1 MTRRILFILLGALLV
16 LVLMFAL
23 WFWLFGKQEQAG
35 DQLGGFGQA
44 DNRTGTTGTGGGG
57 GNSQTLIG
65 GTNDTTNVQTP
76 LYVAPTYEAPDFTPI
91 SGEDDFDVPGVS
103 WLDGSGGGGVSFNP
117 TPINQINNVSVEG
130 TAYFNSDTGT
140 GSGGGI
146 GLGGSLLGV
155 AGGCVAQYL
164 TVKAAGTVNTLLS
177 RGVNWLVSLFSA
189 GTVGRDEVYDA
200 DTDAN
205 LQAQAFIDCM
215 VRSLAKIAIRQITSQ
230 TVNWINSG
238 FNGEPAF
245 VTDFGKFFTDVA
257 DQAAGEFIQ
266 GSDLAFLCS
275 PFQLQ
280 VRIAIAKSYARRTSG
295 GVTQSCTLT
304 QAVGNVENFMNG
316 SFSEG
321 GWPGLIAFTT
331 VPGNNPFGAYAGAQI
346 QLGNKI
352 LHDSINAERR
362 ISPGGFLSQEVCDEA
377 PAILEED
384 FDGSITTKKTNCRIV
399 TPGSTIEASL
409 STALDADIEELKV
422 ADSIDDILDA
432 LINSL
437 ISNVLQKGLAN
448 AGRSGS
454 QINVQDAEAAAEA
467 GELLQALQNAT
478 QLAQQ
483 YGSVQQGSIQD
494 IQNAQRNLANLQ
506 ECWDGKSSSN
516 ANAAEA
522 QIDLLET
529 RITQF
534 NNNITRANAAIA
546 QIQQIQSQALLATN
560 VTGVRAAAQALYN
573 AQTSGSIIT
582 QTDVV
587 NAQQNRTTLQS
598 EMAAIN
604 QQTSIGLNQCY
615 AS

>member
-1 MTRRILFILLGALLV
+1 MTRRIIFILLGALLV

-44 DNRTGTTGTGGGG
+44 DNRTGTAGTGGGG
-57 GNSQTLIG
+57 GNNQTLIG
-65 GTNDTTNVQTP
+65 STNDTTNVQTP
-76 LYVAPTYEAPDFTPI
+76 LYVAPTYEVPDFTPI
-91 SGEDDFDVPGVS
+91 SDETDFDVPGVS
-103 WLDGSGGGGVSFNP
+103 WLDGSGSGGVGFNP

-130 TAYFNSDTGT
+130 TAYFDSST
-140 GSGGGI
+140 GSGGSGGV
-146 GLGGSLLGV
+146 GLGGALLGV
-155 AGGCVAQYL
+155 GGGCAAKFL
-164 TVKAAGTVNTLLS
+164 LAKAAGAIQAVFITGFPTYDFSN
-177 RGVNWLVSLFSA
+177 SA
-189 GTVGRDEVYDA
+189 G
-200 DTDAN
+200 
-205 LQAQAFIDCM
+205 QAGQAIIDCI
-215 VRSLAKIAIRQITSQ
+215 VRGLAKIAIQQITEQ
-230 TVNWINSG
+230 TINWINSG

-245 VTDFGKFFTDVA
+245 VTDFNKFFTDVA
-257 DQAAGEFIQ
+257 DRTAGEVIQ

-280 VRIAIAKSYARRTSG
+280 VRIAIARSYARRTSG
-295 GVTQSCTLT
+295 GASQSCTLT
-304 QAVGNVENFMNG
+304 GIVGNVENFMNG

-321 GWPGLIAFTT
+321 GWPGLIAFTA
-331 VPGNNPFGAYAGAQI
+331 VPGNNPFGAYAGAQVT
-346 QLGNKI
+346 LGNKI
-352 LHDSINAERR
+352 LYNSANEQRR
-362 ISPGGFLSQEVCDEA
+362 ISPGGFLSQEVCDEV
-377 PAILEED
+377 LSED
-384 FDGSITTKKTNCRIV
+384 SFDTGNGPEKTKTNCRIV

-409 STALDADIEELKV
+409 GSALNADMEGLQL

-437 ISNVLQKGLAN
+437 VTNVLQKGLTN
-448 AGRSGS
+448 AGGSG
-454 QINVQDAEAAAEA
+454 QVNAQDAEAASEA
-467 GELLQALQNAT
+467 AELLQTLRTAV

-494 IQNAQRNLANLQ
+494 IQNAQRNLTTLQ

-522 QIDLLET
+522 QRDSLEI

-534 NNNITRANAAIA
+534 NNNITRANTAIT
-546 QIQQIQSQALLATN
+546 QIEQIQSQALLARN
-560 VTGVRAAAQALYN
+560 VTDVRAAAQALYS

-587 NAQQNRTTLQS
+587 NAQQNRATLQA
-598 EMAAIN
+598 EMTSLN